1 MLTRPG
7 ILLKKLGFEKTFLI
21 VLIVAG
27 FAVRFSGLGYSHF
40 YGDEIKTL
48 YLDKTIAASDFLLDQ
63 RKGPIQF
70 VAAWVM
76 EKISGGYDEAWVRL
90 PFSLASV
97 LSVVIFYF
105 VVKKLFGNTA
115 SYFSTIIY
123 AFSGFSVAFG
133 RTAQYQSFLMLFG
146 FLSLLFILL
155 SKETKK
161 RIYILAASLS
171 WTLSVYSHYDGVFF
185 LIPLIFFYVGS
196 KKDIA
201 PFIKYFLL
209 PSLLFLLPFYLPYII
224 KGYLASNTINYVS
237 RRVSGSGYLPNSS
250 LYTVGVYNPLYVF
263 FIFMLP
269 GLLSFF
275 IKDNRRISIVQIW
288 FVASLAFYEVIIKNP
303 GTHIQNYLLPLIIL
317 TGVMLSKAG
326 RYVRYTAIALL
337 FLYTTISFF
346 TFVPSLNTGYPWK
359 QSNFLGLRV
368 NKIEKKYQLFLYGF
382 PYNRGWDRIKTY
394 FTEKKDVNGV
404 YTNDNDS
411 YADYYLRGFAYTRP
425 GPNFLPQYYV
435 HIIDSQEIDNPKE
448 NFLTTNAAK
457 YSLEAE
463 FSDDTGPISR
473 IYKLI
478 K

>member
-161 RIYILAASLS
+161 E
-171 WTLSVYSHYDGVFF
+171 
-185 LIPLIFFYVGS
+185 
-196 KKDIA
+196 
-201 PFIKYFLL
+201 
-209 PSLLFLLPFYLPYII
+209 
-224 KGYLASNTINYVS
+224 
-237 RRVSGSGYLPNSS
+237 
-250 LYTVGVYNPLYVF
+250 
-263 FIFMLP
+263 FIFWLP
-269 GLLSFF
+269 
-275 IKDNRRISIVQIW
+275 
-288 FVASLAFYEVIIKNP
+288 P
-303 GTHIQNYLLPLIIL
+303 
-317 TGVMLSKAG
+317 
-326 RYVRYTAIALL
+326 
-337 FLYTTISFF
+337 
-346 TFVPSLNTGYPWK
+346 
-359 QSNFLGLRV
+359 FLGHFR
-368 NKIEKKYQLFLYGF
+368 
-382 PYNRGWDRIKTY
+382 
-394 FTEKKDVNGV
+394 FTV
-404 YTNDNDS
+404 
-411 YADYYLRGFAYTRP
+411 
-425 GPNFLPQYYV
+425 
-435 HIIDSQEIDNPKE
+435 
-448 NFLTTNAAK
+448 TTTVC
-457 YSLEAE
+457 
-463 FSDDTGPISR
+463 FF
-473 IYKLI
+473 
-478 K
+478 